1 MMKLKFLAL
10 SFVLVLFIP
19 AIPMTNSLTTAVKK
33 THTVTQE
40 RDYWPTDGWL
50 TSTPDEHGM
59 NSNLFDDLVEIASPL
74 RSFLVIRNGYILYEY
89 YRAPDNSASVLQ
101 PIFSVTKSFM
111 SALVGMT
118 LDSGNLTSLG
128 ELVVDLFPDRTI
140 ANLDEDKQS
149 ITVEHLISMTSGFE
163 WDVDTDPDAMRDS
176 PDWIQYTLDKPMA
189 ETPGETYRYNT
200 GNSHLLSAIINHTTG
215 ILTQTY
221 ANSHLFQPLG
231 ISDYEW
237 RYDPQGLS
245 EGGSGL
251 NLTARDMA
259 KIGFLWLNNGT
270 WDGEQLVSSSW
281 VAASTQVQAPESN
294 YGYQWRIDP
303 TVDAYYAFGYRS
315 LAQYVWVQPK
325 NDLIVVFTVEG
336 LLDMLDVIRDYILP
350 AIIPPET
357 ATSSLTTTATNTTN
371 GTLQNYLPLIIGLSA
386 SGVVIIAVLTLF
398 FLKKRG

>member
-89 YRAPDNSASVLQ
+89 YRAPDNSAGVLQ

-163 WDVDTDPDAMRDS
+163 WDVVPIGFNTHWISQWQKHRVKHTDT
-176 PDWIQYTLDKPMA
+176 TL
-189 ETPGETYRYNT
+189 ETPIFY
-200 GNSHLLSAIINHTTG
+200 L
-215 ILTQTY
+215 
-221 ANSHLFQPLG
+221 
-231 ISDYEW
+231 
-237 RYDPQGLS
+237 
-245 EGGSGL
+245 
-251 NLTARDMA
+251 
-259 KIGFLWLNNGT
+259 
-270 WDGEQLVSSSW
+270 QL
-281 VAASTQVQAPESN
+281 
-294 YGYQWRIDP
+294 
-303 TVDAYYAFGYRS
+303 
-315 LAQYVWVQPK
+315 
-325 NDLIVVFTVEG
+325 
-336 LLDMLDVIRDYILP
+336 
-350 AIIPPET
+350 
-357 ATSSLTTTATNTTN
+357 
-371 GTLQNYLPLIIGLSA
+371 
-386 SGVVIIAVLTLF
+386 
-398 FLKKRG
+398 